1 MSNAVGRNDPCPCGS
16 GEKYKRCCQAEGGS
30 TAATSTASRTMMIVI
45 GGVVLLGLVFIA
57 VSLFAGGA
65 EGACPPGQTW
75 SAAHGHCH

>member
-1 MSNAVGRNDPCPCGS
+1 
-16 GEKYKRCCQAEGGS
+16 
-30 TAATSTASRTMMIVI
+30 MMIVI

-65 EGACPPGQTW
+65 EGACPPGQSW